1 MYKMI
6 VLDMDDTLLD
16 DNHKISDR
24 NKNAI
29 MKAQERGVYVV
40 LASGRPS
47 GAMIEYAK
55 ELKMDKYNSYIIS
68 FNGGEIISC
77 GSGEVIFEQSL
88 KKEEIHDLY
97 DFSRE
102 HKVQLITYMD
112 NMIITEDTGKYI
124 DVESTITKMKQKKVD
139 CFKSYVNRSAVKC
152 IMLEEPE
159 YLKKI
164 EKELKE
170 AKPDKSVAISKP
182 FFLEVMPKG
191 IDKGHT
197 LDRLAKM
204 LDIDKKE
211 IMAMGNAHNDLSMI
225 EYSGL
230 GVWVANTNEELLPL
244 GDAVVASNNDD
255 GVAEAIEKY
264 VLTL

>member
-16 DNHKISDR
+16 DNHKISER
-24 NKNAI
+24 NRKAI
-29 MKAQERGVYVV
+29 RMAQEKGVFVV

-55 ELKMDKYNSYIIS
+55 YLEMDKHNSYIIS

-77 GSGEVIFEQSL
+77 GSGEVIFEQAL
-88 KKEEIHDLY
+88 KKEEIHALY

-102 HKVQLITYMD
+102 HGVQIITYRD
-112 NMIITEDTGKYI
+112 NMIITEDSGKYI
-124 DVESTITKMKQKKVD
+124 DVESTITKMDQKKVD
-139 CFKSYVNRSAVKC
+139 CFKSYIDGSAVKC

-159 YLKKI
+159 YLKKV
-164 EKELKE
+164 EQKLKE

-191 IDKGHT
+191 IDKGNT
-197 LDRLAKM
+197 LDRLAKI
-204 LDIDKKE
+204 LKIDRSE

-230 GVWVANTNEELLPL
+230 GVWVANTSEELLPL

-264 VLTL
+264 VLAL